1 MVKYDICL
9 VDDDEILL
17 RTLARRLTQQG
28 FTVTT
33 LLGPVTEAAL
43 LMTKATCY
51 LIDLRIAEQSGL
63 SLIAPLRQ
71 SYPDCRIVMLTGF
84 ASIATAVQAV
94 KLGADD
100 YLTKPIDLAAL
111 IQSLSPNSTTTV
123 KESRHSAA
131 DTHLLSPEQLE
142 WEHIQRTLEQ
152 FEGNISHTARAL
164 GMHRRTLQRK
174 LLKRRPEKRANG
186 PEQLTANSATQD
198 N

>member
-1 MVKYDICL
+1 MVNYDICL

-33 LLGPVTEAAL
+33 LLGPVTETAL
-43 LMTKATCY
+43 LMTTAACY

-71 SYPDCRIVMLTGF
+71 TYPACRIVMLTGF

-100 YLTKPIDLAAL
+100 YLTKPIDFSVLL
-111 IQSLSPNSTTTV
+111 QSLQ
-123 KESRHSAA
+123 
-131 DTHLLSPEQLE
+131 LSPASISKIAAEDASLLTPDQLE

-152 FEGNISHTARAL
+152 YAGNISHTARAL

-174 LLKRRPEKRANG
+174 LLKKRPEKRA
-186 PEQLTANSATQD
+186 ED
-198 N
+198 NHDGVS